1 MALTK
6 NDVIRIVSQKVGLE
20 RKMSIHVVEE
30 LLDIMKSSLASGEDI
45 SISGF
50 GKFYLSEKAV
60 RKGRNPATGETMML
74 RRRRIA
80 RFKCSQKLRRKLNGN
95 TDL

>member
-30 LLDIMKSSLASGEDI
+30 LLDIMKSSLASGEDV

-60 RKGRNPATGETMML
+60 RKGRNPATGEDLTLGQRRVVLFRCSGVL
-74 RRRRIA
+74 RGKINEA
-80 RFKCSQKLRRKLNGN
+80 G
-95 TDL
+95 